1 MEKKISVCEICK
13 KVAKD
18 EKQKRRENWIV
29 MNGSCIHSISV
40 WLEKPRKHKKGI
52 CDVYM
57 HSVGWQD
64 RVYDFCSILCLVKAL
79 EQEDSI

>member
-1 MEKKISVCEICK
+1 MEKKITICEICK

-18 EKQKRRENWIV
+18 EKQKRHENWLT
-29 MNGSCIHSISV
+29 MNGHILHGISV
-40 WLEKPRKHKKGI
+40 WLAKPRKHKKGT

-64 RVYDFCSILCLVKAL
+64 RVYDFCSISCLAKAL
-79 EQEDSI
+79 EQKDSI